1 MENVVGTTAEER
13 LYGGLVPNTF
23 APREHDRLL
32 SELERLDAYFT
43 GRGILEIRDRF
54 LLENRNAQGASSIG
68 FRFML
73 VFCVCVVIYFAL
85 VLNVELES
93 SFLIAVLVAS
103 LGYVLYF
110 FARPVSM
117 DEVGINNRERFREIY
132 DGAYCNFVGPRD
144 IGRIPDV
151 IAELKKEANSGKTY
165 GEIVSSLY
173 PAVSMDGFYEE
184 TYVPN
189 NIVPK
194 KDTMLMICED
204 CGMVYHDV
212 FEEKL
217 CFGCRKK
224 RRGHN
229 ASWRDHDIGV

>member
-1 MENVVGTTAEER
+1 MEKVVGTTAEER
-13 LYGGLVPNTF
+13 LYRGLVPNTF

-43 GRGILEIRDRF
+43 GKGILEIRDRF
-54 LLENRNAQGASSIG
+54 LLEQGNARGASSIG
-68 FRFML
+68 FWFVS

-85 VLNVELES
+85 VLNVAWGS
-93 SFLIAVLVAS
+93 SFLVALIVAS
-103 LGYVLYF
+103 MGYVLCSL
-110 FARPVSM
+110 AHPANA
-117 DEVGINNRERFREIY
+117 DEAGIDDRERFREIY
-132 DGAYCNFVGPRD
+132 DGAYRNFVGPRD
-144 IGRIPDV
+144 IERISEV
-151 IAELKKEANSGKTY
+151 ISELKKEANYGKTY

-194 KDTMLMICED
+194 KDTMLMICEN

-229 ASWRDHDIGV
+229 VSWRNYDIGV

>member
-43 GRGILEIRDRF
+43 GKGILEIRDRF
-54 LLENRNAQGASSIG
+54 LLEQGNARGASSIG
-68 FRFML
+68 FWFVS

-85 VLNVELES
+85 VLNVAWGS
-93 SFLIAVLVAS
+93 SFLVALLVS
-103 LGYVLYF
+103 SIGYVLCSL
-110 FARPVSM
+110 ARPANA
-117 DEVGINNRERFREIY
+117 DEVGIDDKERFREIY
-132 DGAYCNFVGPRD
+132 DGAYRNFVGPRD
-144 IGRIPDV
+144 IERIPEV
-151 IAELKKEANSGKTY
+151 ISELKKEANYGKTY

-194 KDTMLMICED
+194 KDTMLMICEN

-212 FEEKL
+212 FGEKL
-217 CFGCRKK
+217 CFGCREK
-224 RRGHN
+224 RHGHN
-229 ASWRDHDIGV
+229 VSWRDYDIGV